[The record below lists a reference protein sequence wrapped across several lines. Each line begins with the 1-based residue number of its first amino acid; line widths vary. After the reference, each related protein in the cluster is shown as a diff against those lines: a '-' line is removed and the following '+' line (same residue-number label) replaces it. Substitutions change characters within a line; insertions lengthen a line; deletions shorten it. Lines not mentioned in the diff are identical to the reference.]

1 MPCFCLG
8 AKVDLK
14 HWTSAQEL
22 KEGERP
28 RVDVFV
34 SMPFSFFFFSFFAP
48 KCLGNLNG
56 TVNQGPPHPF
66 PLFHAFFFFLHA
78 WSPVSSNMT
87 GQELNWAE
95 KSGADHQ
102 RVKVC
107 FFIIIVASS
116 VFS

>member
-1 MPCFCLG
+1 
-8 AKVDLK
+8 
-14 HWTSAQEL
+14 
-22 KEGERP
+22 
-28 RVDVFV
+28 
-34 SMPFSFFFFSFFAP
+34 
-48 KCLGNLNG
+48 
-56 TVNQGPPHPF
+56 
-66 PLFHAFFFFLHA
+66 
-78 WSPVSSNMT
+78 MT